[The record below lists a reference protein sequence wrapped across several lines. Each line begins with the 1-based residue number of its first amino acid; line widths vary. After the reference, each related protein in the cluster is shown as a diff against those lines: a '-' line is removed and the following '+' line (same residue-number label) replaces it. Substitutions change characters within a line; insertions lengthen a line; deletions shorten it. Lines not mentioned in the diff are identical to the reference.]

1 MGPLAGGDMPAWAGG
16 RLLSAL
22 RQIQTLFRVWKPTLA
37 SSVFPSASNTSY
49 IAGDLEPGLIHMPP
63 ALPLKS
69 RKNRSFALSIG
80 QMTFGSFLLV
90 LAVIAITSIAS
101 VLAVRHIDS
110 TFAELQRLQSVGD
123 LSEDIDRRM
132 NELRLAAR
140 DFVTDPGTQSSD
152 VWNAATTL
160 NETLKKTRL
169 ELAPEQQEMIDGVTA
184 RLATYRSG
192 IERISAL
199 IDRRAEL
206 IVGLPPLR
214 QRFDSAIAETPD
226 PIIASTLFQAQSR
239 IASALLARN
248 PSAAELAAKSMRAL
262 TIAETGLRAATDK
275 YAEAIIAVSILERQI
290 ADIDKEVLGS
300 EGRQIG
306 RVTELL
312 REVSA
317 RRRHVLSR
325 DFARTLTEAKWQSI
339 LLGTAGVLI
348 GLWAAMFVVR
358 RTVRPLASIA
368 ASIRALARG
377 KKDTAIPATD
387 VSNEIGDIARAA
399 EVFRRTL
406 VEADAAREA
415 AVHALA
421 EQRLAEESY
430 RKLFEGSVDGI
441 YVTTPGGALLNAN
454 PALARMMG
462 YDTPQDLLDGI
473 GDVADH
479 IYLHPAARAEYQAL
493 MRRDGTVRE
502 FEYQVR
508 ARDGRVLWLSDSA
521 TVARDEAGEIVR
533 YEGTVRDI
541 TDQKRAEDAI
551 AEGRRL
557 LQQVIDTV
565 PAVINVKDRQLRY
578 VLMNRYM
585 AGIFGIEP
593 GDAIGRTTSELM
605 SRYGAE
611 KTDENDKRVLEAGRE
626 LGFYEEEYKDSSGN
640 MRQWLVNKLPLLDA
654 EGEIENIVTVA
665 LDIGERKRGEL
676 EMRKAKDAAEAA
688 LRNLRETQNSLIEAE
703 KLAAL
708 GRLVAGVAHEVNNP
722 VGISLTV
729 ASSLERK
736 TALFS
741 AEVARGDLKR
751 SSLTEFLETSRDASS
766 QLVANLNR
774 AAELI
779 TSFKQVAAD
788 RNYSDQRVFDLGD
801 LTEQVVMSL
810 RPGLRK
816 HNLTLNV
823 DCQPNLTMNSYPG
836 PYGQVLTNLFLNSV
850 AHAFPDGKA
859 GAVDIQVRES
869 GKDNVEILFSD
880 NGIGMSLDVR
890 RRAFDPFFTTR
901 RDQGG
906 TGLGL
911 HIVYSI
917 VTNRLGGRLDLD
929 SEPGGG
935 TRIQIILPRTAPLE
949 QAAE

>member
-1 MGPLAGGDMPAWAGG
+1 MTTEL
-16 RLLSAL
+16 
-22 RQIQTLFRVWKPTLA
+22 
-37 SSVFPSASNTSY
+37 PSNSPMT
-49 IAGDLEPGLIHMPP
+49 
-63 ALPLKS
+63 
-69 RKNRSFALSIG
+69 RSFSLSIG
-80 QMTFGSFLLV
+80 QLTFGSFMLV
-90 LAVIAITSIAS
+90 LAVIIITSTAS
-101 VLAVRHIDS
+101 VIAIRHIDS
-110 TFAELQRLQSVGD
+110 TFGELQRLQSVGD
-123 LSEDIDRRM
+123 LAEDIDRRM

-140 DFVTDPGTQSSD
+140 DFVTDPGTQS
-152 VWNAATTL
+152 VQVGEAATTL
-160 NETLKKTRL
+160 GEVLKKTRL
-169 ELAPEQQEMIDGVTA
+169 ELAPEQRDMIDGVTE
-184 RLATYRSG
+184 RLSTYRSG
-192 IERISAL
+192 IERISVL
-199 IDRRAEL
+199 INRRAEL

-214 QRFDSAIAETPD
+214 EKFDAAIADTPD
-226 PIIASTLFQAQSR
+226 PLIASALFQTQSR

-248 PSAAELAAKSMRAL
+248 PSAAELAAESMRSM
-262 TIAETGLRAATDK
+262 TITEPKLRTAVND
-275 YAEAIIAVSILERQI
+275 YADAIIAISRREGQI
-290 ADIDKEVLGS
+290 SDIDKEVLGA
-300 EGRQIG
+300 EGRLIQ

-317 RRRHVLSR
+317 RRGHVLSR

-339 LLGTAGVLI
+339 VLGTAGVLI
-348 GLWAAMFVVR
+348 GLFASLLVVR
-358 RTVRPLASIA
+358 RTVRPLATIA
-368 ASIRALARG
+368 TSIRKVAG
-377 KKDTAIPATD
+377 GEKNTSIPQTD
-387 VSNEIGDIARAA
+387 VDNEIGDIARAA
-399 EVFRRTL
+399 EVFRQTL
-406 VEADAAREA
+406 VDADAAREA
-415 AVHALA
+415 AVRALA

-430 RKLFEGSVDGI
+430 RKLFEASVDGI
-441 YVTTPGGALLNAN
+441 YVTTPDGALLNAN

-462 YDTPQDLLDGI
+462 YATPQDLINGI
-473 GDVADH
+473 GDVADSV
-479 IYLHPAARAEYQAL
+479 YVDPQARAEYERL
-493 MRRDGTVRE
+493 MERQGMVRE
-502 FEYQVR
+502 YEYQVR
-508 ARDGRVLWLSDSA
+508 ARDGAVLWLSDSA
-521 TVARDEAGEIVR
+521 SAVRNEDGVLVR

-565 PAVINVKDRQLRY
+565 PAVINVKDKRLRY
-578 VLMNRYM
+578 LLMNRYM

-593 GDAIGRTTSELM
+593 GEAIGRTTADLM
-605 SRYGAE
+605 SRYGAA
-611 KTDENDKRVLEAGRE
+611 KTDVHDKRVLAGGSE
-626 LGFYEEEYKDSSGN
+626 LGFYEEEYQDSAGN

-654 EGEIENIVTVA
+654 AGEIENIVTVA
-665 LDIGERKRGEL
+665 LDIGDRKRVEL
-676 EMRKAKDAAEAA
+676 EVRKAKDAAEGA

-729 ASSLERK
+729 ASALERK
-736 TALFS
+736 TVNFT
-741 AEVARGDLKR
+741 AEVARGELRR

-779 TSFKQVAAD
+779 QSFKQVAAD
-788 RNYSDQRVFDLGD
+788 RNYSDQRSFDLGD

-823 DCQPNLTMNSYPG
+823 DCQPNLMMNSYPG

-850 AHAFPDGKA
+850 AHAFPDGKP
-859 GAVDIQVRES
+859 GTVDIQVRES

-880 NGIGMSLDVR
+880 NGCGMSLDVR

-935 TRIQIILPRTAPLE
+935 TRIQMILPRTAPLE

>member
-1 MGPLAGGDMPAWAGG
+1 MPFA
-16 RLLSAL
+16 AL
-22 RQIQTLFRVWKPTLA
+22 VQRI
-37 SSVFPSASNTSY
+37 
-49 IAGDLEPGLIHMPP
+49 
-63 ALPLKS
+63 
-69 RKNRSFALSIG
+69 RSFSLSIG
-80 QMTFGSFLLV
+80 QLTFGSFLLL
-90 LAVIAITSIAS
+90 LAVITATSMAS
-101 VLAVRHIDS
+101 VIAIRHIDS
-110 TFAELQRLQSVGD
+110 TFAELQRVQTVGD
-123 LSEDIDRRM
+123 LAEDIDRRM

-140 DFVTDPGTQSSD
+140 DVVTDPGARSD
-152 VWNAATTL
+152 RVGEAASAL
-160 NETLKKTRL
+160 SALLKKTRF
-169 ELAPEQQEMIDGVTA
+169 ELAPEQQDMIDGVTQ
-184 RLATYRSG
+184 RLANYRDG
-192 IERISAL
+192 IERVTAL
-199 IDRRAEL
+199 LARRAEL
-206 IVGLPPLR
+206 VAALPPVR
-214 QRFDSAIAETPD
+214 ERFEAAIAEVPD
-226 PIIASTLFQAQSR
+226 RNTARNLFRTQNQIAA
-239 IASALLARN
+239 ALLAHD
-248 PSAAELAAKSMRAL
+248 PAGAEQSARRMRVLSIDDPA
-262 TIAETGLRAATDK
+262 LRAAADA
-275 YAEAIIAVSILERQI
+275 YADAIISIAGTEGQI
-290 ADIDKEVLGS
+290 GKLDKEVLGT
-300 EGRQIG
+300 EGRLIG

-312 REVSA
+312 RELSA
-317 RRRHVLSR
+317 QRGRVLSR

-339 LLGTAGVLI
+339 VLGTAGVLI
-348 GLWAAMFVVR
+348 GILAALFVVR

-368 ASIRALARG
+368 TSIRALATG
-377 KKDTAIPATD
+377 EKDASIPATD
-387 VSNEIGDIARAA
+387 VNNEIGDIARAA

-406 VEADAAREA
+406 VDADAAREA

-430 RKLFEGSVDGI
+430 RKLFEGSVEGI

-462 YDTPQDLLDGI
+462 YDTPEDLI
-473 GDVADH
+473 GDISDIAH
-479 IYLHPAARAEYQAL
+479 TIYVHPAARAEYQSL
-493 MRRDGTVRE
+493 MQRDGMVRE

-508 ARDGRVLWLSDSA
+508 ARDGAVLWLSDSA
-521 TVARDEAGEIVR
+521 TAVRDEAGEIIR

-551 AEGRRL
+551 AEGRRR

-565 PAVINVKDRQLRY
+565 PAVINVKDKQRRY

-593 GDAIGRTTSELM
+593 ADAIGRTTTDLM
-605 SRYGAE
+605 SRYGAQ
-611 KTDENDKRVLEAGRE
+611 KTDENDRRVLAAGRE
-626 LGFYEEEYKDSSGN
+626 LGFYEEEYLDSSGN
-640 MRQWLVNKLPLLDA
+640 LRQWLVNKLPLLDA
-654 EGEIENIVTVA
+654 DGEIENIVTVA

-736 TALFS
+736 TALFT
-741 AEVARGDLKR
+741 AEVARGDLRR
-751 SSLTEFLETSRDASS
+751 SSLNEFLETSRDASS

-788 RNYSDQRVFDLGD
+788 RNYSDQRTFDLGD

-816 HNLTLNV
+816 HNLTLTV

-850 AHAFPDGKA
+850 AHAFPDGKP

-869 GKDNVEILFSD
+869 GKDNVEIIFSD
-880 NGIGMSLDVR
+880 NGCGMSLDVR

-929 SEPGGG
+929 SEPSGG
-935 TRIQIILPRTAPLE
+935 TRIQIILPRVAPLE

>member
-1 MGPLAGGDMPAWAGG
+1 MP
-16 RLLSAL
+16 
-22 RQIQTLFRVWKPTLA
+22 
-37 SSVFPSASNTSY
+37 
-49 IAGDLEPGLIHMPP
+49 
-63 ALPLKS
+63 
-69 RKNRSFALSIG
+69 FAAVVQRIRAFSLSIG
-80 QMTFGSFLLV
+80 QLTFGSFLLL
-90 LAVIAITSIAS
+90 LAIITATSMASVIAI
-101 VLAVRHIDS
+101 RHIDQ
-110 TFAELQRLQSVGD
+110 TFAELQRVQSVGD
-123 LSEDIDRRM
+123 LAEDIDRRM

-140 DFVTDPGTQSSD
+140 DVVTDSGARSD
-152 VWNAATTL
+152 RVGEAAAALTAL
-160 NETLKKTRL
+160 LKKTRF
-169 ELAPEQQEMIDGVTA
+169 ELAPEQQDMIDGVTQ
-184 RLATYRSG
+184 RLANYSDG
-192 IERISAL
+192 IERVTAL
-199 IDRRAEL
+199 LGRRAEL
-206 IVGLPPLR
+206 VAALPPVR
-214 QRFDSAIAETPD
+214 ERFESAIAEVPD
-226 PIIASTLFQAQSR
+226 RLTARSLFRAQNR
-239 IASALLARN
+239 IDAALLAHD
-248 PSAAELAAKSMRAL
+248 PAGAEQSAQRMRAL
-262 TIAETGLRAATDK
+262 SIDDPALRSATDAYAGAIISIAETEG
-275 YAEAIIAVSILERQI
+275 QI
-290 ADIDKEVLGS
+290 AKLDKEVLGT
-300 EGRQIG
+300 EGRLIG
-306 RVTELL
+306 RVTDLL
-312 REVSA
+312 RELSA
-317 RRRHVLSR
+317 QRARVLSH

-339 LLGTAGVLI
+339 VLGITGILI
-348 GLWAAMFVVR
+348 GILAALFVVR

-368 ASIRALARG
+368 TSIRALAAG
-377 KKDTAIPATD
+377 KKNASIPATD
-387 VSNEIGDIARAA
+387 VNNEIGDIARAA

-406 VEADAAREA
+406 VDADAAREA

-430 RKLFEGSVDGI
+430 RKLFETSVDGI
-441 YVTTPGGALLNAN
+441 YVTTPAGALLNAN
-454 PALARMMG
+454 PALARIMG
-462 YDTPQDLLDGI
+462 YETPEDLISGV
-473 GDVADH
+473 GDITET
-479 IYLHPAARAEYQAL
+479 IYLHPAARAEYQSL
-493 MRRDGTVRE
+493 MQRDGMVRE

-508 ARDGRVLWLSDSA
+508 QRGGAILWLSDSA
-521 TVARDEAGEIVR
+521 TVVRDEAGEVIR

-565 PAVINVKDRQLRY
+565 PAVINVKDKQLRY

-585 AGIFGIEP
+585 AGIFGIDP
-593 GDAIGRTTSELM
+593 ADAIGRTTTDLM
-605 SRYGAE
+605 SRYGAQ
-611 KTDENDKRVLEAGRE
+611 KTDENDKRVLAAGRG
-626 LGFYEEEYKDSSGN
+626 LGFYEEEYLDSSGN
-640 MRQWLVNKLPLLDA
+640 LRQWLVNKLPLLNPD
-654 EGEIENIVTVA
+654 GEIENIVTVA

-722 VGISLTV
+722 IGISLTV

-736 TALFS
+736 TALFV
-741 AEVARGDLKR
+741 AEVARGDLRR
-751 SSLTEFLETSRDASS
+751 SSLNDFLETSRDASS

-816 HNLTLNV
+816 HKLTLNV

-836 PYGQVLTNLFLNSV
+836 PYGQVLTNLFLNAV
-850 AHAFPDGKA
+850 AHAFPDGKP

-869 GKDNVEILFSD
+869 GKDNVEIIFSD
-880 NGIGMSLDVR
+880 NGCGMSLDVR

-935 TRIQIILPRTAPLE
+935 TRIQIILPRVAPLE

>member
-1 MGPLAGGDMPAWAGG
+1 MTTEL
-16 RLLSAL
+16 
-22 RQIQTLFRVWKPTLA
+22 
-37 SSVFPSASNTSY
+37 PSNSPMT
-49 IAGDLEPGLIHMPP
+49 
-63 ALPLKS
+63 
-69 RKNRSFALSIG
+69 RSFSLSIG
-80 QMTFGSFLLV
+80 QLTFGSFMLV
-90 LAVIAITSIAS
+90 LAVIIITSTAS
-101 VLAVRHIDS
+101 VIAIRHIDS
-110 TFAELQRLQSVGD
+110 TFGELQRLQSVGD
-123 LSEDIDRRM
+123 LAEDIDRRM

-140 DFVTDPGTQSSD
+140 DFVTDPGTQS
-152 VWNAATTL
+152 VQVGEAATTL
-160 NETLKKTRL
+160 GEVLKKTRL
-169 ELAPEQQEMIDGVTA
+169 ELAPEQRDMIDGVTE
-184 RLATYRSG
+184 RLSTYRSG
-192 IERISAL
+192 IERISVL
-199 IDRRAEL
+199 INRRAEL

-214 QRFDSAIAETPD
+214 EKFDAAIADTPD
-226 PIIASTLFQAQSR
+226 PLIASALFQTQSR

-248 PSAAELAAKSMRAL
+248 PSAAELAAESMRSM
-262 TIAETGLRAATDK
+262 TITEPKLRTAVND
-275 YAEAIIAVSILERQI
+275 YADAIIAISRREGQI
-290 ADIDKEVLGS
+290 SDIDKEVLGA
-300 EGRQIG
+300 EGRLIQ

-317 RRRHVLSR
+317 RRGHVLSR

-339 LLGTAGVLI
+339 VLGTAGVLI
-348 GLWAAMFVVR
+348 GLFASLLVVR
-358 RTVRPLASIA
+358 RTVRPLATIA
-368 ASIRALARG
+368 TSIRKVAG
-377 KKDTAIPATD
+377 GEKNTSIPQTD
-387 VSNEIGDIARAA
+387 VDNEIGDIARAA
-399 EVFRRTL
+399 EVFRQTL
-406 VEADAAREA
+406 VDADAAREA
-415 AVHALA
+415 AVRALA

-430 RKLFEGSVDGI
+430 RKLFEASVDGI
-441 YVTTPGGALLNAN
+441 YVTTPDGALLNAN

-462 YDTPQDLLDGI
+462 YATPQDLINGI
-473 GDVADH
+473 GDVADSV
-479 IYLHPAARAEYQAL
+479 YVDPQARAEYERL
-493 MRRDGTVRE
+493 MERQGMVRE
-502 FEYQVR
+502 YEYQVR
-508 ARDGRVLWLSDSA
+508 ARDGAVLWLSDSA
-521 TVARDEAGEIVR
+521 SAVRNEDGVLVR

-565 PAVINVKDRQLRY
+565 PAVINVKDKRLRY
-578 VLMNRYM
+578 LLMNRYM

-593 GDAIGRTTSELM
+593 GEAIGRTTADLM
-605 SRYGAE
+605 SRYGAA
-611 KTDENDKRVLEAGRE
+611 KTDVHDKRVLAGGSE
-626 LGFYEEEYKDSSGN
+626 LGFYEEEYQDSAGN

-654 EGEIENIVTVA
+654 AGEIENIVTVA
-665 LDIGERKRGEL
+665 LDIGDRKRVEL
-676 EMRKAKDAAEAA
+676 EVRKAKDAAEGA

-729 ASSLERK
+729 ASALERK
-736 TALFS
+736 TVNFT
-741 AEVARGDLKR
+741 AEVARGELRR

-779 TSFKQVAAD
+779 QSFKQVAAD
-788 RNYSDQRVFDLGD
+788 RNYSDQRSFDLGD

-823 DCQPNLTMNSYPG
+823 DCQPNLMMNSYPG

-850 AHAFPDGKA
+850 AHAFPDGKP
-859 GAVDIQVRES
+859 GTVDIQVRES

-880 NGIGMSLDVR
+880 NGCGMSLDVR

-929 SEPGGG
+929 FEPGGG
-935 TRIQIILPRTAPLE
+935 TRIQMILPRTAPLE

>member
-1 MGPLAGGDMPAWAGG
+1 MAMPTPS
-16 RLLSAL
+16 SA
-22 RQIQTLFRVWKPTLA
+22 
-37 SSVFPSASNTSY
+37 
-49 IAGDLEPGLIHMPP
+49 
-63 ALPLKS
+63 
-69 RKNRSFALSIG
+69 
-80 QMTFGSFLLV
+80 
-90 LAVIAITSIAS
+90 
-101 VLAVRHIDS
+101 
-110 TFAELQRLQSVGD
+110 
-123 LSEDIDRRM
+123 
-132 NELRLAAR
+132 
-140 DFVTDPGTQSSD
+140 
-152 VWNAATTL
+152 
-160 NETLKKTRL
+160 
-169 ELAPEQQEMIDGVTA
+169 
-184 RLATYRSG
+184 YRS
-192 IERISAL
+192 
-199 IDRRAEL
+199 RA
-206 IVGLPPLR
+206 
-214 QRFDSAIAETPD
+214 
-226 PIIASTLFQAQSR
+226 
-239 IASALLARN
+239 
-248 PSAAELAAKSMRAL
+248 
-262 TIAETGLRAATDK
+262 
-275 YAEAIIAVSILERQI
+275 RQI
-290 ADIDKEVLGS
+290 ADLDREVLGT
-300 EGRQIG
+300 EGRLIG

-317 RRRHVLSR
+317 RRGRVLSR
-325 DFARTLTEAKWQSI
+325 DFARTLTETKWQSI
-339 LLGTAGVLI
+339 VLGTAGVLI
-348 GLWAAMFVVR
+348 GWLRRCWSVR

-368 ASIRALARG
+368 PRSVRWPAGRQH
-377 KKDTAIPATD
+377 TPIPATD

-406 VEADAAREA
+406 VDADAAREA
-415 AVHALA
+415 AVRALA

-462 YDTPQDLLDGI
+462 YATPRDLMNGI
-473 GDVADH
+473 GDIADTV
-479 IYLHPAARAEYQAL
+479 YLHPEARAEYQRL
-493 MRRDGTVRE
+493 MRRDGIVRE

-508 ARDGRVLWLSDSA
+508 ARDGTVLWLSDSA
-521 TVARDEAGEIVR
+521 SVVRGEAGEIVR

-551 AEGRRL
+551 VEGRRL
-557 LQQVIDTV
+557 LQMVIDTV
-565 PAVINVKDRQLRY
+565 PAVINVKDRRLRY

-593 GDAIGRTTSELM
+593 GEAIGRTTADLM
-605 SRYGAE
+605 SRYGAG
-611 KTDENDKRVLEAGRE
+611 KSDAADKRVLAGGTE
-626 LGFYEEEYKDSSGN
+626 LGFYEEEYKDASGN
-640 MRQWLVNKLPLLDA
+640 MRQWLVNKLPILDTS
-654 EGEIENIVTVA
+654 GEIENIVTVA
-665 LDIGERKRGEL
+665 LDIGDRKRVEF
-676 EMRKAKDAAEAA
+676 EMSKAKDSAEAA

-729 ASSLERK
+729 ASALERK
-736 TALFS
+736 TAMFT
-741 AEVARGDLKR
+741 AEVARGELRR
-751 SSLTEFLETSRDASS
+751 SSLADFLETSRDASS

-779 TSFKQVAAD
+779 QSFKQVAAD
-788 RNYSDQRVFDLGD
+788 RNYSDQRSFDLGD

-836 PYGQVLTNLFLNSV
+836 PYGQVLTNLFLNAV
-850 AHAFPDGKA
+850 AHAFPEGKP
-859 GAVDIQVRES
+859 GTVDIQVRES

-880 NGIGMSLDVR
+880 DGIGMSLDVR

-929 SEPGGG
+929 SEAGGG
-935 TRIQIILPRTAPLE
+935 TRIQMILPRTAPLE

>member
-1 MGPLAGGDMPAWAGG
+1 
-16 RLLSAL
+16 
-22 RQIQTLFRVWKPTLA
+22 
-37 SSVFPSASNTSY
+37 
-49 IAGDLEPGLIHMPP
+49 
-63 ALPLKS
+63 
-69 RKNRSFALSIG
+69 
-80 QMTFGSFLLV
+80 
-90 LAVIAITSIAS
+90 
-101 VLAVRHIDS
+101 
-110 TFAELQRLQSVGD
+110 
-123 LSEDIDRRM
+123 M

-140 DFVTDPGTQSSD
+140 DFVTDPGAQSNQ
-152 VWNAATTL
+152 VGGAAASL
-160 NETLKKTRL
+160 SEILKKTRL
-169 ELAPEQQEMIDGVTA
+169 ELAPEQQDMIDGVTA
-184 RLATYRSG
+184 RLSTYRSG

-199 IDRRAEL
+199 ITRRAEL

-214 QRFDSAIAETPD
+214 EQFDAAIADTPD
-226 PIIASTLFQAQSR
+226 PVIAATLFQTQSR
-239 IASALLARN
+239 IASALLAHN
-248 PSAAELAAKSMRAL
+248 PSAAEQAAQSMRSLA
-262 TIAETGLRAATDK
+262 IANPRLRAAVDN
-275 YAEAIIAVSILERQI
+275 YAEAIIAISVRERQI
-290 ADIDKEVLGS
+290 ADIDREVLGS
-300 EGRQIG
+300 EGRLIG
-306 RVTELL
+306 QVTELL
-312 REVSA
+312 RRVSA
-317 RRRHVLSR
+317 RRGHVLSR

-339 LLGTAGVLI
+339 ALGTAGVFI
-348 GLWAAMFVVR
+348 GLFAALFVVR
-358 RTVRPLASIA
+358 RTVRPLAHIA
-368 ASIRALARG
+368 SSIRALAG
-377 KKDTAIPATD
+377 GEKATSIPAID
-387 VSNEIGDIARAA
+387 VNNEIGDIARAA

-406 VEADAAREA
+406 VDADAAREA

-454 PALARMMG
+454 PALARIMG
-462 YDTPQDLLDGI
+462 YETPQDLISGI
-473 GDVADH
+473 SAMGDIAET
-479 IYLHPAARAEYQAL
+479 IYVHAAARDEYQSL
-493 MRRDGTVRE
+493 MQRDGVVRE

-508 ARDGRVLWLSDSA
+508 ARDGSILWLSDSA
-521 TVARDEAGEIVR
+521 TVVRNEAGEVIR

-565 PAVINVKDRQLRY
+565 PAVINVKNKQLRY

-585 AGIFGIEP
+585 AGIFGVEP
-593 GDAIGRTTSELM
+593 GEAIGRTTSELM
-605 SRYGAE
+605 SRYGAK
-611 KTDENDKRVLEAGRE
+611 KTDANDKQVLAAGRG
-626 LGFYEEEYKDSSGN
+626 LGFYEEEYMDASGH
-640 MRQWLVNKLPLLDA
+640 MRQWLVNKLPLLDSD
-654 EGEIENIVTVA
+654 GEIENIVTVA

-736 TALFS
+736 TALF
-741 AEVARGDLKR
+741 ADEVGRGNLKR
-751 SSLTEFLETSRDASS
+751 SSLNEFLETSRDAAS

-779 TSFKQVAAD
+779 QSFKQVAAD
-788 RNYSDQRVFDLGD
+788 RNYSDQRIFDLGD

-816 HNLTLNV
+816 HHLTLSV

-850 AHAFPDGKA
+850 AHAFPDGKP

-869 GKDNVEILFSD
+869 GKDNVEIIFSD
-880 NGIGMSLDVR
+880 NGCGMSLDVR

-935 TRIQIILPRTAPLE
+935 TRIQIILPRVAPLE

>member
-1 MGPLAGGDMPAWAGG
+1 MP
-16 RLLSAL
+16 
-22 RQIQTLFRVWKPTLA
+22 
-37 SSVFPSASNTSY
+37 
-49 IAGDLEPGLIHMPP
+49 IAAIVQ
-63 ALPLKS
+63 
-69 RKNRSFALSIG
+69 RIRSFSLSIG
-80 QMTFGSFLLV
+80 QLTFGGFLLV
-90 LAVIAITSIAS
+90 LAVIMITSIAS
-101 VLAVRHIDS
+101 VIAIRHIDS

-123 LSEDIDRRM
+123 LAEDIDRRM

-140 DFVTDPGTQSSD
+140 DFVTDPGAQSNE
-152 VWNAATTL
+152 VGGAAASL
-160 NETLKKTRL
+160 SEILKKTRL
-169 ELAPEQQEMIDGVTA
+169 ELAPEQQDMIDGVTA
-184 RLATYRSG
+184 RLSTYRSG

-199 IDRRAEL
+199 ITRRAEL

-214 QRFDSAIAETPD
+214 EQFDAAIADTPD
-226 PIIASTLFQAQSR
+226 PVIAATLFQTQSR
-239 IASALLARN
+239 IASALLAHN
-248 PSAAELAAKSMRAL
+248 PSAAEQAAQSMRAL
-262 TIAETGLRAATDK
+262 AIANPRLRAAVDN
-275 YAEAIIAVSILERQI
+275 YAEAIIAISVRERQI
-290 ADIDKEVLGS
+290 ADIDREVLGS
-300 EGRQIG
+300 EGRLIG
-306 RVTELL
+306 QVTELL
-312 REVSA
+312 RRVSA
-317 RRRHVLSR
+317 RRGHVLSR

-339 LLGTAGVLI
+339 VLGTAGVFI
-348 GLWAAMFVVR
+348 GLFAALFVVR
-358 RTVRPLASIA
+358 RTVRPLAHIA
-368 ASIRALARG
+368 SSIRALAG
-377 KKDTAIPATD
+377 GEKATSIPAID
-387 VSNEIGDIARAA
+387 VNNEIGDIARAA

-406 VEADAAREA
+406 VDADAAREA

-454 PALARMMG
+454 PALARIMG
-462 YDTPQDLLDGI
+462 YEAPQDLINGI
-473 GDVADH
+473 GDVAETVYVH
-479 IYLHPAARAEYQAL
+479 AAARDEYESL
-493 MRRDGTVRE
+493 MRRDGVVRE
-502 FEYQVR
+502 FEYQVH
-508 ARDGRVLWLSDSA
+508 ARDGSILWLSDSA
-521 TVARDEAGEIVR
+521 TVVRNEAGEVIR

-565 PAVINVKDRQLRY
+565 PAVINVKNKQLRY

-585 AGIFGIEP
+585 AGIFGVEP
-593 GDAIGRTTSELM
+593 GEAIGRTTSELM
-605 SRYGAE
+605 SRYGAK
-611 KTDENDKRVLEAGRE
+611 KTDANDKQVLAAGRG
-626 LGFYEEEYKDSSGN
+626 LGFYEEEYMDASGH
-640 MRQWLVNKLPLLDA
+640 MRQWLVNKLPLLDSD
-654 EGEIENIVTVA
+654 GEIENIVTVA

-736 TALFS
+736 TALF
-741 AEVARGDLKR
+741 ADEVGRGNLKR
-751 SSLTEFLETSRDASS
+751 SSLNEFLETSRDAAS

-779 TSFKQVAAD
+779 QSFKQVAAD
-788 RNYSDQRVFDLGD
+788 RNYSDQRIFDLGD

-816 HNLTLNV
+816 HHLTLSV

-850 AHAFPDGKA
+850 AHAFPDGKP

-869 GKDNVEILFSD
+869 GKDNVEIIFSD
-880 NGIGMSLDVR
+880 NGCGMSLDVR

-935 TRIQIILPRTAPLE
+935 TRIQIILPRIAPLE